1 MSMSELSVTSTLIE
15 RSPAEMKGLDGH
27 EIPKQT
33 EDIPITGIN
42 IQSVNKVTISDGVLE
57 DHGVSL
63 SLPIPALLT

>member
-1 MSMSELSVTSTLIE
+1 
-15 RSPAEMKGLDGH
+15 MKGRAGH

-33 EDIPITGIN
+33 EDTPITGIS
-42 IQSVNKVTISDGVLE
+42 IQSANKVTISDGVLE